1 MIRLDKI
8 WQKKKETRIRSKFRG
23 ILVIMTAV
31 FLPAIF
37 LSGCAER
44 SAEKE
49 TQGVQADNEVAGFLY
64 HFDQREET
72 QKLVR
77 LKNDGKLP
85 VKASWYYDPAV
96 IPVTE
101 TPQEPEETDSQQE
114 PEEKDSQQEPETT
127 EIPEKQAMQRHEP
140 TASSEDTDK
149 IIEIYNALNNV
160 IIVGNMVNNGAGKGY
175 YITFTLSD
183 GSECTF
189 DFPVEGLIRLSY
201 HNYSIE
207 TDGTLWKSL
216 KQTDPGKN

>member
-1 MIRLDKI
+1 MAVIVN
-8 WQKKKETRIRSKFRG
+8 KERKRKTLCRNFLCIAA
-23 ILVIMTAV
+23 VITAGFV
-31 FLPAIF
+31 FSVL
-37 LSGCAER
+37 LSGCAAG
-44 SAEKE
+44 SGKKE
-49 TQGVQADNEVAGFLY
+49 EQGVQADNEVAGFLF

-85 VKASWYYDPAV
+85 EKVSWYFDPEV
-96 IPVTE
+96 PVVSEAPSETEASE
-101 TPQEPEETDSQQE
+101 TPEA
-114 PEEKDSQQEPETT
+114 EKKGAP
-127 EIPEKQAMQRHEP
+127 RHEA
-140 TASSEDTDK
+140 TASSMDRDR

-160 IIVGNMVNNGAGKGY
+160 IIVGNMVNNGSGKGF

-189 DFPVEGLIRLSY
+189 DFPGEGQIRLSD

-216 KQTDPGKN
+216 RQD

>member
-1 MIRLDKI
+1 MIGLNI
-8 WQKKKETRIRSKFRG
+8 SSQKKEARRRSKFRE
-23 ILVIMTAV
+23 ILVILTAA

-37 LSGCAER
+37 LSGCTER

-77 LKNDGKLP
+77 LKNEGKLP
-85 VKASWYYDPAV
+85 VKVSWYYDPAV

-114 PEEKDSQQEPETT
+114 PEEKDSPQEPETT

-189 DFPVEGLIRLSY
+189 DFPAEGLIRLSY

>member
-1 MIRLDKI
+1 MIGLNKSS
-8 WQKKKETRIRSKFRG
+8 QKKETRRRSKFRE
-23 ILVIMTAV
+23 ILVILTAA
-31 FLPAIF
+31 FLPVMF
-37 LSGCAER
+37 LSGCTDR
-44 SAEKE
+44 SAKKE

-85 VKASWYYDPAV
+85 VKVSWYYDPTV

-101 TPQEPEETDSQQE
+101 APQEPEETDSQQE
-114 PEEKDSQQEPETT
+114 PEETGSKQEPETT

-189 DFPVEGLIRLSY
+189 DFPAEGLIRLSY